1 MLTLADHFAPHP
13 SRKFDGYYTRT
24 QTEDGGTIAII
35 FCRVKGATNGRGN
48 LVFVLYDEP
57 VAGTTPSSSS
67 TQDDHHAAFD
77 SDTDRSLGVPAAA
90 ARLAQP
96 TSKYEF
102 YPEHLDVSVGQD
114 AAPGKPQPFTITAPG
129 VGSMTVTA
137 TTIEYDICVPEEGFR
152 LHMVLTELTPWSRTH
167 QLQGPMGPIL
177 HLSGLLP
184 LNWHVRSVHSAV
196 SYALTLSPPPSPLP
210 APSTSTGGTALRR
223 RRGPPQKL
231 DVHGTGHAH
240 AEKNWGASFP
250 HGWIWAQAFSA
261 DGTRTLCLA
270 GGAALPGV
278 QAFLVGYR
286 SPSSP
291 GREGLE
297 WDFRPPYALGVCG
310 FAPFMRVRRDRARG
324 TVELRVG
331 TWSRR
336 LHVRIEAPPESFV
349 GVTAP
354 LKDGH
359 ERDFAHESFKAR
371 VTVEA
376 YRRRAWWWWWPW
388 AGWELVEEAIL
399 GQTADGVDCGAL
411 EFGGSFAE
419 WGIHMMMGMV
429 PRDVDNGVRVAPAT
443 VEINDAYFCQHF
455 KEVFDPID
463 REGLE
468 APASS
473 QNKDG
478 VYQCKKHGSPTCN
491 QCYGWK
497 KQITRARA
505 AAKKAGKKSS

>member
-35 FCRVKGATNGRGN
+35 FCWVKGATNGRGN
-48 LVFVLYDEP
+48 LVFVLYDKP
-57 VAGTTPSSSS
+57 ASDASSSHIMPSSSA
-67 TQDDHHAAFD
+67 QDDDHNHACG
-77 SDTDRSLGVPAAA
+77 SDTEQYQDLSGPGRAGAAK
-90 ARLAQP
+90 LAQP
-96 TSKYEF
+96 TFKYEF
-102 YPEHLDVSVGQD
+102 YPEQLDVSVGQD
-114 AAPGKPQPFTITAPG
+114 AAPGSPQPFTITAPG

-137 TTIEYDICVPEEGFR
+137 TTIEYDISVPEQGFR
-152 LHMVLTELTPWSRTH
+152 LHMVLTGLTPWSRTH

-196 SYALTLSPPPSPLP
+196 SYALTLSPAAAPAPLP
-210 APSTSTGGTALRR
+210 SSLTEGTELRH
-223 RRGPPQKL
+223 RRGPQQL
-231 DVHGTGHAH
+231 DIRGTGHAH

-286 SPSSP
+286 SASGPS
-291 GREGLE
+291 REALE
-297 WDFRPPYALGVCG
+297 WDFRPPYALGVAG
-310 FAPFMRVRRDRARG
+310 LAPFMHLRRDRARG

-331 TWSRR
+331 TWSKR
-336 LHVRIEAPPESFV
+336 LHVRIEAPPGSFV

-371 VTVEA
+371 VTVQA
-376 YRRRAWWWWWPW
+376 YRRRASWWPW
-388 AGWELVEEAIL
+388 WPRAGWELVEEAVL

-419 WGIHMMMGMV
+419 
-429 PRDVDNGVRVAPAT
+429 
-443 VEINDAYFCQHF
+443 
-455 KEVFDPID
+455 
-463 REGLE
+463 
-468 APASS
+468 
-473 QNKDG
+473 
-478 VYQCKKHGSPTCN
+478 
-491 QCYGWK
+491 
-497 KQITRARA
+497 
-505 AAKKAGKKSS
+505 

>member
-1 MLTLADHFAPHP
+1 MPILRLPDHFAPHR

-24 QTEDGGTIAII
+24 QTADGGTIAVI
-35 FCRVKGATNGRGN
+35 FCWVRGATNGRGN

-57 VAGTTPSSSS
+57 APRDTHAPTP
-67 TQDDHHAAFD
+67 TRDEYDGHHD
-77 SDTDRSLGVPAAA
+77 VGRGMGVRTEAAAA

-96 TSKYEF
+96 TFKYEF
-102 YPEHLDVSVGQD
+102 YPDDIHVSTGKK
-114 AAPGKPQPFTITAPG
+114 AAPGSPQPFTVTAPG
-129 VGSMTVTA
+129 VGSMSVTA

-167 QLQGPMGPIL
+167 PLNGPMGPIL

-196 SYALTLSPPPSPLP
+196 SYALTLSPLPPPSPASP
-210 APSTSTGGTALRR
+210 TGGTALRR
-223 RRGPPQKL
+223 RRGPQTL

-240 AEKNWGASFP
+240 AEKNWGAAFP

-278 QAFLVGYR
+278 HAFLVGYR

-297 WDFRPPYALGVCG
+297 WDFRPPYALGVG
-310 FAPFMRVRRDRARG
+310 GLAPFMRVRRDRARG
-324 TVELRVG
+324 TFELRVG
-331 TWSRR
+331 TWFRR
-336 LHVRIEAPPESFV
+336 LHVRIEAPPGSFV

-371 VTVEA
+371 VKVEA
-376 YRRRAWWWWWPW
+376 YRRRSWWWWPW
-388 AGWELVEEAIL
+388 AEWELVEEAVL
-399 GQTADGVDCGAL
+399 GQAADGVDCGAL

-419 WGIHMMMGMV
+419 WG
-429 PRDVDNGVRVAPAT
+429 VDA
-443 VEINDAYFCQHF
+443 
-455 KEVFDPID
+455 
-463 REGLE
+463 
-468 APASS
+468 
-473 QNKDG
+473 
-478 VYQCKKHGSPTCN
+478 
-491 QCYGWK
+491 
-497 KQITRARA
+497 
-505 AAKKAGKKSS
+505 